1 MYVLLHPRVSK
12 ETPNRTK
19 LRKLRKLKA
28 KSLTVAVLLV
38 AAVRTVEEAVA
49 YLIELQ
55 AFVGSVANELLVGRA
70 I

>member
-1 MYVLLHPRVSK
+1 M
-12 ETPNRTK
+12 
-19 LRKLRKLKA
+19 KA

-38 AAVRTVEEAVA
+38 TAVRTVEEAVA